1 MRTARP
7 VALALAVVALLP
19 AAPRAAEPI
28 VLGVPTAL
36 GALEGQDSL
45 RAAQLAAKEINDAG
59 GVQVGK
65 ERRRLEIVS
74 IDTREAE
81 AGVPVN
87 DALAA
92 MEKLISEKKPAA
104 IVVGAFRSEVL
115 VSALDMIA
123 KVKIPYLCTIGMSPV
138 FEQKVA
144 GEYDKYKYAFRL
156 GLSAPYL
163 VGNLGASMEF
173 LKRRYGFDKVYFVHQ
188 DVAWAKGTVAGV
200 TKGAT
205 AAGWKVIGSD
215 AYPTGSRD
223 FSSSV
228 TKAKAGGAQ
237 LVMPIFDMPESGVLV
252 KQARSMKLPA
262 LVAGFISP
270 ASPATAWTTF
280 KGDIDGLVNFNFEP
294 GAIPLR
300 TARSQAFAAAY
311 AKQYGEELRSKM
323 SGHGPGPSY
332 DAVHVLAAA
341 ITRAGTTAADAVVA
355 ELEKTDTEGVIGRIT
370 FNKSHQVPYGEDPSK
385 TATSLAFQ
393 WRTGKR
399 VLVYPEAVAESQIEL
414 PR

>member
-1 MRTARP
+1 MRTPRFVLA
-7 VALALAVVALLP
+7 VLALLVPLASL
-19 AAPRAAEPI
+19 AAEPI

-45 RAAQLAAKEINDAG
+45 RAAQLAVKEINDAG
-59 GVQVGK
+59 GVLVGK
-65 ERRRLEIVS
+65 EKRRLEIVS

-115 VSALDMIA
+115 VSAMDMIA

-138 FEQKVA
+138 FDQKVA
-144 GEYDKYKYAFRL
+144 GDYEKYKYNFRL

-163 VGNLGASMEF
+163 VGTIGKTMDF
-173 LKRRYGFDKVYFVHQ
+173 VKRKHGFDKVYFLHQ

-200 TKGAT
+200 TKVTTG
-205 AAGWKVIGSD
+205 AGWTVVGTD

-223 FSSSV
+223 FSSSI

-237 LVMPIFDMPESGVLV
+237 LIVPIFDMPEAGVLV
-252 KQARSMKLPA
+252 KQARSMKLQA

-294 GAIPLR
+294 GSIPLK
-300 TARSQAFAAAY
+300 TARSQAFLAAY
-311 AKQYGEELRSKM
+311 GKLYGEELRNKM
-323 SGHGPGPSY
+323 AGHGPGPSY

-341 ITRAGTTAADAVVA
+341 ITRAGSTEADAIVA
-355 ELEKTDTEGVIGRIT
+355 QLEKTDTEGVIGKIT
-370 FNKSHQVPYGEDPSK
+370 FNKSHQVPYGEDPAQ

-393 WRTGKR
+393 WRGGKR
-399 VLVYPEAVAESQIEL
+399 VVVYPESVADSQIEL
-414 PR
+414 PAK